1 MEKLVSMALACYN
14 QADFLEENIE
24 KIKKVLDNAGIEY
37 EIILYDDKSTDNTAE
52 LIKKMAK
59 KDSGILCFFHEKNM
73 GRGKTTADA
82 IMKSKGEIC
91 GFIDTDLESD
101 VEYMPKLIM
110 AIKQGWDVSIGNR
123 KYKIN
128 RHSIM
133 RLFLSRGFHCLAK
146 IAIGTKLN
154 DTESG
159 FKFFNTKKIIP
170 VLKEVQS
177 NRWFWDTELM
187 VLAEKKGLKI
197 KEIWVPFI
205 KNTEGK
211 TTMKFARDIHDYW
224 AELLKF
230 RKRLKQKKL
239 L

>member
-1 MEKLVSMALACYN
+1 MALACYN
-14 QADFLEENIE
+14 QADFLEQNISRIE
-24 KIKKVLDNAGIEY
+24 KALMEKTINY
-37 EIILYDDKSTDNTAE
+37 EIILMDDKSTDSTPE
-52 LIKKMAK
+52 IIKKMEK
-59 KDSGILCFFHEKNM
+59 KNPRIKGFFHEKNM

-82 IMKSKGEIC
+82 IIKAKGEIS
-91 GFIDTDLESD
+91 GFIDTDLETPP
-101 VEYMPKLIM
+101 EYIPLLVK
-110 AIKQGWDVSIGNR
+110 AIEEGNDIAIGNR
-123 KYKIN
+123 QYKIN
-128 RHSIM
+128 RHSII

-146 IAIGTKLN
+146 IAIGTKLH

-187 VLAEKKGLKI
+187 ILAEKKGLKI

-211 TTMKFARDIHDYW
+211 TTMKFARDIRDYW
-224 AELLKF
+224 TELFSF
-230 RKRLKQKKL
+230 RKRLKEKGL
-239 L
+239 M